1 MDMLMAMVLAVVL
14 VFLVMAA
21 QFESFKYPFVIMFT
35 IPLSAIGVM
44 LGLWLTDTPL
54 SVPVFIGM
62 LVLIGIVVNNGIVLV
77 DFINQLRARGMNAYD
92 AITEAVDVRTRPIFM
107 TAFTTILGLVPIA
120 VGFGEGSEINQ
131 PMGISVIGGLLAS
144 TLLTLILVPVVYS
157 LFTKETLTMNRKKN
171 RHKFNR

>member
-1 MDMLMAMVLAVVL
+1 
-14 VFLVMAA
+14 
-21 QFESFKYPFVIMFT
+21 
-35 IPLSAIGVM
+35 
-44 LGLWLTDTPL
+44 
-54 SVPVFIGM
+54 
-62 LVLIGIVVNNGIVLV
+62 
-77 DFINQLRARGMNAYD
+77 MNAYD

-144 TLLTLILVPVVYS
+144 TLLTLIIVPVVYS